1 MPRLLALP
9 IMALLLMAAAGCQS
23 TPEHLEVEDPLADAS
38 FTLVD
43 QDSQA
48 VTFPDDFEGAPTL
61 VGYIYTHCPDVCPM
75 TTANMKR
82 VRDSLGT
89 GSDVRFVSI
98 TFDPARDT
106 PAMLRGYAD
115 VWGLDST
122 DWRFLTGD
130 STTIAALMGRMGIRY
145 QVDPPPTSR
154 AALTQ
159 PDTTAAPASYLV
171 SHTDEISLLDARGR
185 LVETYG
191 GSRTPPEILIEDL
204 QALR

>member
-1 MPRLLALP
+1 MPRPTTPLLAVF
-9 IMALLLMAAAGCQS
+9 LLLAAGCRS
-23 TPEHLEVEDPLADAS
+23 TPEHLAVEDDLADVA

-106 PAMLRGYAD
+106 PAVLRGYAEA
-115 VWGLDST
+115 WGLDAT

-130 STTIAALMGRMGIRY
+130 SATVAALMGRMGIRY
-145 QVDPPPTSR
+145 QTDPPPTSR
-154 AALTQ
+154 EAMSR
-159 PDTTAAPASYLV
+159 PDTASAPAAYLI
-171 SHTDEISLLDARGR
+171 SHTDEVALLDAEGR

-191 GSRTPPEILIEDL
+191 GSVTPPEILVEDV